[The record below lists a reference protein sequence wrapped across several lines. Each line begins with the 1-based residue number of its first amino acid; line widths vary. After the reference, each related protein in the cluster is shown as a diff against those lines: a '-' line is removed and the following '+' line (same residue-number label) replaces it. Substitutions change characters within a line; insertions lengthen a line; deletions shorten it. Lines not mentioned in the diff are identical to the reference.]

1 MNTRSNIWQS
11 REKNSWHYLQAMQG
25 ETVRKASRVVLSA
38 TLAIAG
44 LVAGFMAAYY
54 VLSSAWTHL
63 FVRPEQVVVRDIYA
77 ALALSVI
84 AGLIAA
90 ALILRF
96 TTRFYR
102 TPPTRAFRSDL
113 DRHSKRPALTL

>member
-1 MNTRSNIWQS
+1 
-11 REKNSWHYLQAMQG
+11 
-25 ETVRKASRVVLSA
+25 VPKASRVVISA
-38 TLAIAG
+38 TLAIGG
-44 LVAGFMAAYY
+44 LVAGFMATYY
-54 VLSSAWTHL
+54 VLSTAWTHL
-63 FVRPEQVVVRDIYA
+63 FVRPEQVVVRDIYV

-96 TTRFYR
+96 TTHFYR
-102 TPPTRAFRSDL
+102 TPQIRALRSDL